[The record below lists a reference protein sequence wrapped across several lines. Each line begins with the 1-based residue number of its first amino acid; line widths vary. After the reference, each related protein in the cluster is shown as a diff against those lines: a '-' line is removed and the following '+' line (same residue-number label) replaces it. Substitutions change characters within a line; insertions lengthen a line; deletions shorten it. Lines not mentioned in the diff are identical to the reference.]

1 MESKSYNDP
10 SEMVKML
17 KEKGKK
23 DDGYIGLTSEDR
35 ETRMKEVQF
44 ALENYIQR
52 LEALKNKENAGFIMS
67 QEKSGER
74 KNTLIEHQAERN
86 EINSYR

>member
-1 MESKSYNDP
+1 MESYNGHP

-23 DDGYIGLTSEDR
+23 DDYFGLTSEDR

-74 KNTLIEHQAERN
+74 KNTLIEH
-86 EINSYR
+86 

>member
-23 DDGYIGLTSEDR
+23 DDYFGLTPEDR

-44 ALENYIQR
+44 ALLDYIKR